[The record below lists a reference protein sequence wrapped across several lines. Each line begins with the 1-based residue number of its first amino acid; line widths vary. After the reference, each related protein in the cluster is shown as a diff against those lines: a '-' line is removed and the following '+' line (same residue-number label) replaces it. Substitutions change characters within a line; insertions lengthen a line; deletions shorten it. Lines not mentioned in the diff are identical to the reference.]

1 MSPQPRLRLA
11 TALVG
16 LALCGLPAAIAQI
29 QPTPSPGMGQPSTAP
44 PPNGTPAPSSP
55 ADSPA
60 DSRGIFAPSS
70 PNGLGAG
77 EPVAPSAPGN
87 SSARGTPVPDQA
99 GGSPATGVGA
109 GGAPPSAFGSVNDF
123 SAELGVRQLI
133 DPNNPDFQPLSVSD
147 FRLVQPERTGK
158 SSPDRFGLGG
168 GAVGPIGETTNY
180 RERFARALAG
190 PPEASLP
197 ASGSDG
203 VSGALRQGGGRLAWP
218 AIQSSCPDSVPPPGS
233 SGHPS
238 CPG

>member
-29 QPTPSPGMGQPSTAP
+29 QPAPAPGMGQPSTP
-44 PPNGTPAPSSP
+44 PPQNGTPAPASP
-55 ADSPA
+55 ADSG
-60 DSRGIFAPSS
+60 GIFAPES

-77 EPVAPSAPGN
+77 EPLAPSAPGG
-87 SSARGTPVPDQA
+87 SSTPGTPVPDPA

-109 GGAPPSAFGSVNDF
+109 GGAPPSAFGSVQDF
-123 SAELGVRQLI
+123 STELGIRQLI

-147 FRLVQPERTGK
+147 FHLVQPERTGQ
-158 SSPDRFGLGG
+158 SSPDRFGLES
-168 GAVGPIGETTNY
+168 GAVGPIGQAASY

-190 PPEASLP
+190 PPGASLP

-203 VSGALRQGGGRLAWP
+203 VRGGLRQGGGRLAWP

>member
-1 MSPQPRLRLA
+1 MPPQPRLRLA

-29 QPTPSPGMGQPSTAP
+29 QPAPSPGMGQPSTP
-44 PPNGTPAPSSP
+44 SPQNGTSAPA
-55 ADSPA
+55 APA

-77 EPVAPSAPGN
+77 EPLAPSAPGG
-87 SSARGTPVPDQA
+87 SSTPGTPVPDQA

-109 GGAPPSAFGSVNDF
+109 WEAPPTAFGSVQDF
-123 SAELGVRQLI
+123 SSELGIRQLI

-147 FRLVQPERTGK
+147 FHLVQPERTGQ

-168 GAVGPIGETTNY
+168 GAVGPIGQAASY

-190 PPEASLP
+190 PPGASP
-197 ASGSDG
+197 PPSGSDG
-203 VSGALRQGGGRLAWP
+203 VRGGLRQGGGRLAWP